1 MGLLAGNANI
11 VRVPSRKFNQIEVIS
26 DTINRLGELSQYK
39 TISERIILIRYERDS
54 ELTKKFSEE
63 CDVRVIWGGDDTIN
77 QVRKNPLQPQ
87 AFDITFSD
95 RYSLCALNADQFI
108 NDSNPDKVANDFYND
123 TYLFDQNACTSPHLL
138 IWTGTKTNV
147 KKAKNIFWDKL
158 YTLVKKKYKVEPVA
172 AINKLTNF
180 YSQAI
185 SLKDISYNQN
195 EDNMIWRITL
205 NDLDEN
211 IEQFR
216 CDSGYFSEY
225 HASSLM
231 ELSKIVKRKYQTLS
245 YYGYKRK
252 ELVEIMKQLRPSGI
266 DRIVPIGRT
275 MDFSLIWDGYSII
288 NSLSRSIEIL

>member
-1 MGLLAGNANI
+1 M
-11 VRVPSRKFNQIEVIS
+11 KE
-26 DTINRLGELSQYK
+26 
-39 TISERIILIRYERDS
+39 
-54 ELTKKFSEE
+54 
-63 CDVRVIWGGDDTIN
+63 
-77 QVRKNPLQPQ
+77 
-87 AFDITFSD
+87 
-95 RYSLCALNADQFI
+95 
-108 NDSNPDKVANDFYND
+108 
-123 TYLFDQNACTSPHLL
+123 
-138 IWTGTKTNV
+138 
-147 KKAKNIFWDKL
+147 
-158 YTLVKKKYKVEPVA
+158 
-172 AINKLTNF
+172 
-180 YSQAI
+180 
-185 SLKDISYNQN
+185 ISYNQN

-252 ELVEIMKQLRPSGI
+252 ELVEIMEQLRPSGI